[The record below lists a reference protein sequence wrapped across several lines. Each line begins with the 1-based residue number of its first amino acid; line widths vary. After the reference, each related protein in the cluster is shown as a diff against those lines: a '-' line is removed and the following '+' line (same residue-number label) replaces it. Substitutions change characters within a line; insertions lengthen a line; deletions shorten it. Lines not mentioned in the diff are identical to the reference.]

1 MIPSTYW
8 VADKSGI
15 WIYGECHEIPI
26 LLSALLLSPSP
37 TFAND
42 YLYFGC
48 RVEATNKR
56 TALPSGK
63 VISDRV
69 VVDSVMFKV
78 DLTDNKMRNH
88 RGEDW
93 TDIQIKGDSRVQD
106 TKITRKGLSGRLK
119 ALMPLSPPGRFTIEN
134 WFKNTTE
141 YQVIKGE
148 GKCLPT
154 NLSNWKEF
162 AIDPYN

>member
-1 MIPSTYW
+1 MTIKLQILLCSL
-8 VADKSGI
+8 
-15 WIYGECHEIPI
+15 
-26 LLSALLLSPSP
+26 LLSASPVIADE
-37 TFAND
+37 FV
-42 YLYFGC
+42 YFVC

-63 VISDRV
+63 VISDKV
-69 VVDSVMFKV
+69 VEDSVMFKV
-78 DLTDNKMRNH
+78 NLTDNKMRNH
-88 RGEDW
+88 RGADW
-93 TDIQIKGDSRVQD
+93 TDIRIEGDSIIQD
-106 TKITRKGLSGRLK
+106 TKITREGLTAHLKG
-119 ALMPLSPPGRFTIEN
+119 LMPLSPPGQFIIDN

-154 NLSNWKEF
+154 NLSNWTKF

>member
-1 MIPSTYW
+1 MN
-8 VADKSGI
+8 VMKL
-15 WIYGECHEIPI
+15 PI
-26 LLSALLLSPSP
+26 LLGALLLSATP

-42 YLYFGC
+42 HLYFVC

-63 VISDRV
+63 VISDKV
-69 VVDSVMFKV
+69 VEDSVMFKV

-88 RGEDW
+88 RGADW
-93 TDIQIKGDSRVQD
+93 TDIRIEGDSIIQD
-106 TKITRKGLSGRLK
+106 TKITREGLTAHLKGLI
-119 ALMPLSPPGRFTIEN
+119 PLSPPGQFIIDN

-148 GKCLPT
+148 GKCFPT
-154 NLSNWKEF
+154 NLSNWNKF